1 MMGGAANGF
10 LRRLGVGAVAAV
22 LIGVGGVMI
31 LNRIGDDAPQVGQL
45 FETDWSDEVGE
56 TPEPAL
62 VDATKEW
69 GLADRPTPPDGLS
82 EIAGGMALADLD
94 RDGDLDLLV
103 AQGSAHALMWN
114 GTRFDE
120 PIDLDVTEA
129 MTVSTSDVD
138 RDGWVDVL
146 VGGNTVSDRIIWGGP
161 WAEAG
166 ETPTDIRKLPGGRP
180 TAALLAADLTG
191 DDRIDIVQLGRG
203 GDVTDALWVA
213 QPDDPREFLAEPFGT
228 DAGLSMA
235 GEIADVDGDGLLDV
249 WVTRDVG
256 WDVEPDV
263 LYSRNGPDDDRWGDV
278 SGDLGTDLAID
289 GMGVTLADLDGDAQ
303 LDAYLSDL
311 GENDILQST
320 DNGFAAI
327 GDLGAGR
334 IRPVGADEAVISSS
348 WASGATDV
356 NLDGQLDL
364 VVVNGGFANG
374 KLQNKVPD
382 TSIAQSDP
390 PAVLVGIAGGRF
402 VDMWPRLGIEWNGS
416 SRGLTIGDIDRD
428 GDDDY
433 LVLNTDGTIVALR
446 NEISGE
452 SITVAANPAC
462 DPTGAVLTVRH
473 EAGVFHSLLAP
484 HTYNGAHSPE
494 AVVGIPAGDPF
505 VTITWP
511 GEQPRPVAADPS
523 TPDSRLLATC

>member
-1 MMGGAANGF
+1 MSDTANGF
-10 LRRLGVGAVAAV
+10 LRRLGAGSAAAV
-22 LIGVGGVMI
+22 LIGVGGVLV
-31 LNRIGDDAPQVGQL
+31 LNQIADDGPDVGQL
-45 FETDWSDEVGE
+45 DETDWSGEVGD

-62 VDATKEW
+62 TDATIEW
-69 GLADRPTPPDGLS
+69 GLDDRPTPPVGLS

-94 RDGDLDLLV
+94 RDGDLDLIV
-103 AQGSAHALMWN
+103 AQGSAHALLWN
-114 GTRFDE
+114 GMAFET

-129 MTVSTSDVD
+129 LTVSTSDVD

-191 DDRIDIVQLGRG
+191 DDHIDIVRLGRG

-213 QPDDPREFLAEPFGT
+213 QPDDARDFVAAPFGT

-235 GEIADVDGDGLLDV
+235 GEIADVNSDGLLDV

-263 LYSRNGPDDDRWGDV
+263 VYSRNEAVETGWDDIG
-278 SGDLGTDLAID
+278 GELGTGLQID

-311 GENDILQST
+311 GENDILRST
-320 DNGFAAI
+320 ENGFEPMLDI
-327 GDLGAGR
+327 GAGR
-334 IRPVGADEAVISSS
+334 IRPLGADGSIISSS
-348 WASGATDV
+348 WASGATDI
-356 NLDGQLDL
+356 NLDGRLDL
-364 VVVNGGFANG
+364 FVVNGGFANG

-382 TSIAQSDP
+382 TSIARSDP
-390 PAVLVGIAGGRF
+390 PALLVGIGGGLF
-402 VDMWPRLGIEWNGS
+402 ADMWPRLGIDWDGA
-416 SRGLTIGDIDRD
+416 SRGLTIGDIDGD

-433 LVLNTDGTIVALR
+433 LVLNTDGSIVAFR
-446 NEISGE
+446 NDTSGM
-452 SITVAANPAC
+452 SITIAADPAC
-462 DPTGAVLTVRH
+462 DPTGAVVTVEH
-473 EAGVFHSLLAP
+473 ETGVFHTLLAP

-494 AVVGIPAGDPF
+494 AVVGIPTGDPV
-505 VTITWP
+505 VTVTWP
-511 GEQPRPVAADPS
+511 GVQPNLVTAD
-523 TPDSRLLATC
+523 TNRDRWIARC

>member
-1 MMGGAANGF
+1 MGGAANGF
-10 LRRLGVGAVAAV
+10 LLRLGAGAAAAV
-22 LIGVGGVMI
+22 LIGVGGVTI
-31 LNRIGDDAPQVGQL
+31 LNRMGDDAPQAGQL
-45 FETDWSDEVGE
+45 SETDWSGEVGD
-56 TPEPAL
+56 TPEPVLA
-62 VDATKEW
+62 DATIEW
-69 GLADRPTPPDGLS
+69 GLTDRPMPPDGLS

-94 RDGDLDLLV
+94 RDGDLDLIV
-103 AQGSAHALMWN
+103 AQGSAHALLWN
-114 GTRFDE
+114 GTSFDE

-129 MTVSTSDVD
+129 MTVSTNDVD

-180 TAALLAADLTG
+180 TAALLAADLT
-191 DDRIDIVQLGRG
+191 DDGGTDIVRLGRG

-213 QPDDPREFLAEPFGT
+213 QPDDPRDFLAEPFGT

-249 WVTRDVG
+249 WATRDVG

-263 LYSRNGPDDDRWGDV
+263 IYSRSDGEAWQDI
-278 SGDLGTDLAID
+278 SADLGADLTID

-311 GENDILQST
+311 GENDILRSSEV
-320 DNGFAAI
+320 GFELLA
-327 GDLGAGR
+327 DVGAGR
-334 IRPVGADEAVISSS
+334 IRPPGEVESVISSS
-348 WASGATDV
+348 WASGATDA
-356 NLDGQLDL
+356 NLDGHLDL
-364 VVVNGGFANG
+364 VVVNGGFATG
-374 KLQNKVPD
+374 KIRNKVPD
-382 TSIAQSDP
+382 TTIARSDA
-390 PAVLVGIAGGRF
+390 PAVLIGIGDGRF
-402 VDMWPRLGIEWNGS
+402 VDMWPGLGIEWMGA

-433 LVLNTDGTIVALR
+433 FVLNTNGTIVALR
-446 NEISGE
+446 NDASGD
-452 SITVAANPAC
+452 SITIVADPEC
-462 DPTGAVLTVRH
+462 DPAGAVVTVRH
-473 EAGVFHSLLAP
+473 DDGVFQTLLAP

-494 AVVGIPAGDPF
+494 AVVGISTRDPR

-511 GEQPRPVAADPS
+511 GQQTRPIFSENTSDRNRWAA
-523 TPDSRLLATC
+523 RC